1 MEATLRMYQ
10 ATEIPRGN
18 KPIDPRANPKYYD
31 YTWTNWMDI
40 IDPKSLNEVL
50 EEEESR
56 SKFSSSEKHP
66 ILSEIETD
74 VEIVVV

>member
-1 MEATLRMYQ
+1 MEATLRMYK
-10 ATEIPRGN
+10 ATEIPRGK

-40 IDPKSLNEVL
+40 IDPKSLNEIL
-50 EEEESR
+50 EEEVSR
-56 SKFSSSEKHP
+56 LNFSSVEKNL